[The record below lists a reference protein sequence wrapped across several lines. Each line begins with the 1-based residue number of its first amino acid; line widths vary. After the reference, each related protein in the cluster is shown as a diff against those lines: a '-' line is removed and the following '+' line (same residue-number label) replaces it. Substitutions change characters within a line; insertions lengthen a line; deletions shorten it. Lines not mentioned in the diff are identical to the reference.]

1 MKIFSPAP
9 LGFLA
14 LAKNLETKIAA
25 GGSAAEL
32 ATWQAQLFNN
42 RVDAV
47 VTAVFLLLVTIVVI
61 ANARMWW
68 QLVSGRQTSQ
78 LREEPYVAAGVSE
91 TA

>member
-1 MKIFSPAP
+1 MSS
-9 LGFLA
+9 
-14 LAKNLETKIAA
+14 
-25 GGSAAEL
+25 SAAEL

-78 LREEPYVAAGVSE
+78 LREEPYVAAGAAE